1 MISGIVLAA
10 GTSSRMGSPKQ
21 LLSYRGFPL
30 LQHVI
35 DRAGPAGLDE
45 LLVVLG
51 HAAPE
56 ITEAIELPRYA
67 RIVVNTSYESGHASS
82 LRLGLDSVSPR
93 ARAAMIFLGDQP
105 DLRTEVMEA
114 VSSLYAKTG
123 GPVVRAEYRGDPG
136 HPVMIDRSIW
146 GEVSD
151 SSGDRGAGPVLDQHP
166 EWVVPAAVDLPPP
179 LEVDTPE
186 DFRALVA
193 RDPETT

>member
-21 LLSYRGFPL
+21 LLSYRGRPL

-35 DRAGPAGLDE
+35 DRAGTAGLNE

-51 HAAPE
+51 YSAPE
-56 ITEAIELPRYA
+56 ITEAIELPGHA

-82 LRLGLDSVSPR
+82 LRLGLDSASPKT
-93 ARAAMIFLGDQP
+93 RAAMIFLGDQP
-105 DLRTEVMEA
+105 DLRTEVIVA
-114 VSSLYAKTG
+114 VFSLYAETG

-136 HPVMIDRSIW
+136 HPVMLDRSIW
-146 GEVSD
+146 GKISS
-151 SSGDRGAGPVLDQHP
+151 SSGDRGAGPVLARHP

-186 DFRALVA
+186 DFQALIA
-193 RDPETT
+193 GDPETT